1 MTAIVSEGARV
12 SSGARGLSSIG
23 EPPRLSA
30 KRKPSQSSRAL
41 LNRQRQ
47 RILPSGVLEKILDTD
62 VLLIRQRLLLRTAAG
77 AQAIA
82 MPSRIQSD
90 SPIAAPKIQFAE
102 ARVPAENLP
111 VPLRGVAL
119 R

>member
-12 SSGARGLSSIG
+12 SSGARGAFISIG
-23 EPPRLSA
+23 DPPRLSA

-62 VLLIRQRLLLRTAAG
+62 VLLIRQRLQAAG